1 MSTRGCWYKKK
12 KTLSQHKNR
21 TDLFK
26 RQLLVEPGNIML
38 NPNANEFK
46 PGQFGPPSTETSAAK
61 SQSQE
66 TKPTQ
71 QQQQQHSKRR
81 PPKSTKPQQ
90 NQQKQQK
97 SHVKSDRRSS
107 SDQHQSKKSNRSK
120 NQQQTTDGSGSGVG
134 GLRRHKGGSSSST
147 QQQQQQSATSSSSS
161 TPRQA
166 DNDSFGLLTKF
177 ITIEEAIDPVFRTRP
192 TEDGSTNLDG
202 NSSSTG
208 EVLGKLIHGYERYIE
223 WVKEIP
229 FFFSYISWKWDYQFN
244 HFSQSINTIHQ
255 TQKNKHI

>member
-1 MSTRGCWYKKK
+1 
-12 KTLSQHKNR
+12 
-21 TDLFK
+21 
-26 RQLLVEPGNIML
+26 ML
-38 NPNANEFK
+38 NPKANEFR

-61 SQSQE
+61 SQLQE
-66 TKPTQ
+66 AKPSQ

-81 PPKSTKPQQ
+81 PPKTNKPQQ

-97 SHVKSDRRSS
+97 GHVKSDRRSS

-120 NQQQTTDGSGSGVG
+120 NQQQAIGGSGSGVG
-134 GLRRHKGGSSSST
+134 GGRRHKGGSSSST

-161 TPRQA
+161 STPRQA
-166 DNDSFGLLTKF
+166 DNDSFGLLTQF

-202 NSSSTG
+202 GSSSTG
-208 EVLGKLIHGYERYIE
+208 EALGKLIHGYERYIE

-229 FFFSYISWKWDYQFN
+229 FFSFIFLGNGITSLIILANQLIP
-244 HFSQSINTIHQ
+244 SIER
-255 TQKNKHI
+255 KK